1 MITME
6 VVKTS
11 FKQQAWSPKNDAN
24 AVITLLKSIKILTKP
39 TSKTH
44 PSPPTGQTR
53 EKPLP
58 EAKVLVRSPK
68 PEPKKGSKMS
78 PECSKKS
85 NEIQICFPER
95 FGEPLEGKKTA
106 KMRSKT
112 CPETVASHSQREHLY
127 VYSFSQRTHPE
138 SDSEPVNARYRKVK
152 FLLLFTVVLK
162 TSAIA
167 RASKD

>member
-1 MITME
+1 MHYDHIKSDIMITME

-44 PSPPTGQTR
+44 SSPPTGQTR

-78 PECSKKS
+78 PE
-85 NEIQICFPER
+85 
-95 FGEPLEGKKTA
+95 
-106 KMRSKT
+106 
-112 CPETVASHSQREHLY
+112 
-127 VYSFSQRTHPE
+127 
-138 SDSEPVNARYRKVK
+138 
-152 FLLLFTVVLK
+152 
-162 TSAIA
+162 
-167 RASKD
+167 